1 MTLIY
6 FSSALPDTPP
16 LDPTAEQ
23 ARQQLIQV
31 LSDPKFQAARPT
43 PTDLIITQLTAW
55 FHQLLDWLNS
65 LFDRGGLG
73 VGGNT
78 ALVVVVLGIAL
89 IIALLIGFLVFGV
102 PRLNRRS
109 KSRGV
114 LFGDEDDRD
123 STVLRRAAEAA
134 AAAGDYTT
142 AIEEEFRSIARGL
155 AERAV
160 VTTFPGTTAHGFAV
174 SAAAD
179 FPALGSQLGHAANS
193 FDAVRYLGR
202 TGTPQE
208 WAVVSELER
217 ALRASRPQLDRTDSN
232 ELDEVDA

>member
-1 MTLIY
+1 MTLIHL
-6 FSSALPDTPP
+6 SSAPSDTPP

-31 LSDPKFQAARPT
+31 LSDTKFQAARPT
-43 PTDLIITQLTAW
+43 PTDLLITQLTAW

-65 LFDRGGLG
+65 LFGKGGLG
-73 VGGNT
+73 LGGNT
-78 ALVVVVLGIAL
+78 ALVVVVLGIIL
-89 IIALLIGFLVFGV
+89 IVALLIGFLVFGV

-109 KSRGV
+109 KSRGA

-123 STVLRRAAEAA
+123 STALRRAAEAA

-142 AIEEEFRSIARGL
+142 AIEEAFRSIARGL

-174 SAAAD
+174 SAAAA
-179 FPALGSQLGHAANS
+179 FPAVGSQLARAANS
-193 FDAVRYLGR
+193 FDDVRYLGR
-202 TGTPQE
+202 PGTAQE
-208 WAVVSELER
+208 WAAVIELER
-217 ALRASRPQLDRTDSN
+217 ALRSSRPQLDRTD
-232 ELDEVDA
+232 LDEVDA